1 MSDPSSELGV
11 PTLFERVGGEAAVRS
26 LVDAFYTRVMDD
38 PFLAPFFA
46 ATSMERLRAM
56 QLEFFSAAL
65 GGPVQYSGRPIAYV
79 HHGRGISPNHLSRF
93 LDHLLETLKD
103 QNLDEKDVYDIIS
116 RINLYTTDLTGRT
129 ATDG

>member
-1 MSDPSSELGV
+1 MSDPNAPPSGA
-11 PTLFERVGGEAAVRS
+11 TLFDRVGGEAAVRS
-26 LVDAFYTRVMDD
+26 LVDAFYTRVLDD
-38 PFLAPFFA
+38 PFLSPFFA
-46 ATSMERLRAM
+46 STSMERLRAM

-65 GGPVQYSGRPIAYV
+65 GGPVQYSGKPIAYV
-79 HHGRGISPNHLSRF
+79 HHGRGIAPTHLSRF
-93 LDHLLETLKD
+93 LDHLLATLKD

>member
-1 MSDPSSELGV
+1 MSDPSSDPGV
-11 PTLFERVGGEAAVRS
+11 PTLFERVGGEAAVRN
-26 LVDAFYTRVMDD
+26 LVDAFYTRVLDD

-65 GGPVQYSGRPIAYV
+65 GGPVQYTGQPIAYV
-79 HHGRGISPNHLSRF
+79 HHGRGINPNHLSRF

-103 QNLDEKDVYDIIS
+103 QNLNEKDVYDIIS